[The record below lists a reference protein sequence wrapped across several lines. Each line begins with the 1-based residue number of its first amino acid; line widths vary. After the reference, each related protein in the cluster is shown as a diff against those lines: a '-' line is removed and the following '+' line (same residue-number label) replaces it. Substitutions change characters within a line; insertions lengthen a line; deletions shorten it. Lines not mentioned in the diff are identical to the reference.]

1 MHLSV
6 CEKNEKNFSSIAF
19 IFFIATSALIT
30 TLGILPI
37 HKALLEACIYT
48 ILLSGIFISIQSIR
62 SIGIRN
68 FAGKSMLSFM
78 ISFIL
83 ILLNSI
89 LINFE
94 SYFQISNQT
103 LFLINKN
110 IWITESVILSI
121 GILFL
126 LTTYKLLFPKNI
138 LLKSLLLFIFI
149 LFLISLFFGWPQ
161 ILNSLLI
168 SVGLISMIIS
178 RKKYHPGIIYISN
191 GLIFLAL
198 SNILFIYKT
207 WNNIYLLGEISDIS
221 LLISLLMIVSGIHCT
236 KKYYE

>member
-1 MHLSV
+1 MQSLA
-6 CEKNEKNFSSIAF
+6 CKNEKNISIIAF
-19 IFFIATSALIT
+19 IFFITVSTLIT
-30 TLGILPI
+30 ILGISPI

-68 FAGKSMLSFM
+68 FAGKSMLFLS
-78 ISFIL
+78 ISSIL

-94 SYFQISNQT
+94 SYFQISGQT
-103 LFLINKN
+103 LFFINKN
-110 IWITESVILSI
+110 IWITESILLSI
-121 GILFL
+121 GLLFL
-126 LTTYKLLFPKNI
+126 LKTYKLLFPKNI
-138 LLKSLLLFIFI
+138 IIKSILFFIFV
-149 LFLISLFFGWPQ
+149 LFVISLFFGWPQ

-168 SVGLISMIIS
+168 TTGLISMIIS
-178 RKKYHPGIIYISN
+178 RKKQHPGIMYIST

-221 LLISLLMIVSGIHCT
+221 LLISLLMIVGGIHCT